1 MSRYIEATSDGI
13 DERRA
18 QWTAELPDLDT
29 TAMAVIGRMRAITL
43 QLRPQID
50 AIFEEHGL
58 DAGEFDVIATLRRS
72 GAPYSLRPTELF
84 KWLMISSGGLTARL
98 NRLEKAGLVTRK
110 AATVDGRSML
120 VMLTAK
126 GKAVAERAF
135 RDDMA
140 FENRTLAVLT
150 KAELDSLEKLLRKL
164 TLSLLVCDDRDVHSD

>member
-1 MSRYIEATSDGI
+1 MSRYDDAALDGI

-18 QWTAELPDLDT
+18 QWAAELPDLDT

-50 AIFEEHGL
+50 AIFGAHGL

-72 GAPYSLRPTELF
+72 GVPYSLRPTELYR
-84 KWLMISSGGLTARL
+84 WLMISSGGLTARL

-110 AATVDGRSML
+110 AAKGDGRSML
-120 VMLTAK
+120 VTLTAA
-126 GKAVAERAF
+126 GKALSESAF

-140 FENRTLAVLT
+140 FENQTLAALSKV
-150 KAELDSLEKLLRKL
+150 EIHSLETLLRKL
-164 TLSLLVCDDRDVHSD
+164 TLSLHVWDGHEVHPD

>member
-1 MSRYIEATSDGI
+1 MSRYIETTLDGI

-110 AATVDGRSML
+110 AATGDGRSML
-120 VMLTAK
+120 VMLTAE
-126 GKAVAERAF
+126 GKAISERAF
-135 RDDMA
+135 RNDME
-140 FENRTLAVLT
+140 FENRMLAALT
-150 KAELDSLEKLLRKL
+150 KAEVDSLETLLRKL
-164 TLSLLVCDDRDVHSD
+164 ALSLHVRDGHDVHSD